1 MAGQLVSS
9 HLVPAEAE
17 ALQCQPQITSVET
30 STLEQS

>member
-17 ALQCQPQITSVET
+17 ALECQPQIASVET
-30 STLEQS
+30 SPPERS